1 MGGAE
6 CRWGE
11 TACDKAPPTLG
22 GTDAGGCE
30 GAACPRGSAA
40 GGVAG
45 GWGGNGGKGCG
56 EAAAADCQP
65 LPLPRPSPLPFLL
78 PLSSLFPLPLLCL
91 CLSLCPCF
99 LLCCLSDAGSGRL
112 AAAAGSHLTPDVRPT
127 TTVLMKCRVGRP
139 RSPRWVHQWHSG
151 ACAPWRALVSL
162 AVAGRR
168 AGPRPACW
176 PTRVGWTSARCCRR
190 RPPGSRRG
198 CCSGS
203 HRTCA

>member
-1 MGGAE
+1 MTRPRRPSGGLT
-6 CRWGE
+6 R
-11 TACDKAPPTLG
+11 
-22 GTDAGGCE
+22 
-30 GAACPRGSAA
+30 GAVRELRAQGAVQLVA
-40 GGVAG
+40 WQEDGVATG
-45 GWGGNGGKGCG
+45 GRDAERLQRLTVSPCL
-56 EAAAADCQP
+56 C
-65 LPLPRPSPLPFLL
+65 LVLPRCLSLCLYRR
-78 PLSSLFPLPLLCL
+78 SSLCLCLCL

-99 LLCCLSDAGSGRL
+99 RLCCLSDAGSGRL